1 MAVISSSPC
10 SFDFMTILYNKK
22 DSLSIEKLQKV
33 IKNNKKILKK
43 ITKGDFLKNKRLA
56 KASLNLHLFDH

>member
-1 MAVISSSPC
+1 
-10 SFDFMTILYNKK
+10 MTILYNKK

-56 KASLNLHLFDH
+56 KASLNLHPFGH